1 MAAGRADHRLV
12 NVVLDER
19 IAVRRRPEVERE
31 RAVAIRD
38 LLEENHFALKDGGEG
53 PYILRI
59 GLGRAVLDWDVQN
72 AEGFSLCRLSLP
84 LGLFRTV
91 VTDYLTLC
99 ESYYGALRDLPRSR
113 IEAIDVGR
121 RALHEDG
128 ARILAERLAADIDL
142 DFDTARRLFTLICV
156 LHIRG

>member
-38 LLEENHFALKDGGEG
+38 LLERNVFGLKGGADG

-59 GLGRAVLDWDVQN
+59 GLGRAGLDWDVQN
-72 AEGFSLCRLSLP
+72 AEGFSLRRFALP
-84 LGLFRTV
+84 LGLFRAV

-99 ESYYGALRDLPRSR
+99 ESYYGALKDLPLSR
-113 IEAIDVGR
+113 VEAIDIGR
-121 RALHEDG
+121 RALHDDG
-128 ARILAERLAADIDL
+128 ARLLTGRLPDDIAI

-156 LHIRG
+156 LHIKG